1 MSMIRILF
9 LILFMLLILG
19 RAAQAVDVLSDTY
32 RPVRGNDIKDCEK
45 KLQSRL
51 GGWCEIRHSE
61 MHPSISSVWPENPDK
76 KLRMRTG
83 PSSILRAWNSAAFDQ
98 KSYKLYFMGGGHADY
113 GGNEVYEFDLNTGKW
128 TRLTNPSPLD
138 KLYVLADY
146 TSRSG
151 KPWRR
156 LCWAPDVRKIP
167 ASSHTYDGII
177 FSNITNTVFLYVMGA
192 ANGSCLEDKNDR
204 FKNSSLVLGD
214 KTLSVG
220 WYEFNPDRVSERNG
234 LSPLS
239 WRKVFHFDDLQKK
252 SIHQGYPMT
261 IELPDGEIAFGSRF
275 RTQKYDPRKPNILSM
290 KRFLSQPDWGDGN
303 KVYDKKRNIV
313 WSLHRSML
321 LAFDGNSGE
330 LLHKYNAKIRHGK
343 SLAIA
348 VDGKLYSWDG
358 ISSVSVFDP
367 DSTKRWKTLEW
378 SLNGPPKGNA
388 RVYGKWI
395 YLNKENLFFG
405 LSTHKTGVWIYKHPD
420 NAKYTEYSDIDPQ
433 KLIDK
438 AKTGSKVI
446 IPPGIYPQ
454 GLFVNKSL
462 TIKMKGAILRDTVN
476 NKGIINVS
484 CHNCSVTIK
493 DFHGD
498 GLSAKCQ
505 WGNCAGIRAE
515 GKNFKLTLR
524 RAHINRT
531 VMGILTDNRGGELF
545 LEDSLIENTGLND
558 QSTTLGHGL
567 YAGTID
573 RVVVRNSI
581 IRRAFGD
588 GHLFKSRA
596 SDTLI
601 ENSVIAGLDGF
612 HSRVIDFP
620 CGGKLSVRNSVLQ
633 QGKNTDNIDLIS
645 VGTEPKSCGG
655 LVSPSEV
662 ILKSNWI
669 IFDRD
674 RSSDERSANSGP
686 TRLFTWRS
694 PINYI
699 EVTDNKFIESKKQI
713 IFDEKVL
720 FSDLSDHNI
729 IFSSRKEAGLGKEQY
744 LKMLK

>member
-1 MSMIRILF
+1 MHSYLALF
-9 LILFMLLILG
+9 FLLSFCSYIV
-19 RAAQAVDVLSDTY
+19 QATESAHLADSYHITQGD
-32 RPVRGNDIKDCEK
+32 DFKDCSTILE
-45 KLQSRL
+45 SRN
-51 GGWCEIRHSE
+51 GGWCEIRHSDKY
-61 MHPSISSVWPENPDK
+61 PSISSVWPENPDK
-76 KLRMRTG
+76 KILMRTG
-83 PSSILRAWNSAAFDQ
+83 PSSILHAWNSAAFDQ
-98 KSYKLYFMGGGHADY
+98 NSNKLYFMGGGHADY
-113 GGNEVYEFDLNTGKW
+113 GGNEVYEFDLDTGKW
-128 TRLTNPSPLD
+128 SRLTNPSPLD

-156 LCWAPDVRKIP
+156 LCWMPDVRKFP
-167 ASSHTYDGII
+167 ASAHTYDGVI
-177 FSNITNTVFLYVMGA
+177 FSNITSTIFLYVMGA
-192 ANGSCLEDKNDR
+192 ANGSCLEDKKNR
-204 FKNSSLVLGD
+204 FKNSPLVLGD

-239 WRKVFHFDDLQKK
+239 WRKVFYFDDLGKK
-252 SIHQGYPMT
+252 SIHQGYPVST
-261 IELPDGEIAFGSRF
+261 EFPNGEIVFGSKY
-275 RTQKYDPRKPNILSM
+275 RTQKYDPRKPSILSM
-290 KRFLSQPDWGDGN
+290 MPLSSQADYGDGN
-303 KVYDKKRNIV
+303 KIYDKKRNII
-313 WSLHRSML
+313 WSIHKRML
-321 LAFDGNSGE
+321 LAFDGSSGE

-348 VDGKLYSWDG
+348 ADGKLYSWDG
-358 ISSVSVFDP
+358 ISNVSVFDP
-367 DSTKRWKTLEW
+367 DSKKRWKTLEW
-378 SLNGPPKGNA
+378 SSNGPPKGNGK
-388 RVYGKWI
+388 VYGKWI
-395 YLNKENLFFG
+395 YLKNENLFVG

-438 AKTGSKVI
+438 ANVGSIVI

-484 CHNCSVTIK
+484 CHNCSVTIE

-505 WGNCAGIRAE
+505 WGNCAGIKAE
-515 GKNFKLTLR
+515 GKGFKLTLR

-531 VMGILTDNRGGELF
+531 VMGIITDNRGGELY

-558 QSTTLGHGL
+558 RSTTLGHGL
-567 YAGTID
+567 YAGRID

-596 SDTLI
+596 PDTLI
-601 ENSVIAGLDGF
+601 ENSVIAGLNGY

-620 CGGKLSVRNSVLQ
+620 CGGKLIIRNSVLQ
-633 QGKNTDNIDLIS
+633 QGVNTDNIDLIS
-645 VGTEPKSCGG
+645 VGTEPKSCKSS
-655 LVSPSEV
+655 VKSSDV
-662 ILKSNWI
+662 TLKSNWI

-674 RSSDERSANSGP
+674 RSSDERSANHGE
-686 TRLFTWRS
+686 TRLFTWRA
-694 PINYI
+694 PMNHVA
-699 EVTDNKFIESKKQI
+699 VTGNKFVEPIGELNFGEKK
-713 IFDEKVL
+713 
-720 FSDLSDHNI
+720 LSYDWHEQNI
-729 IFSSRKEAGLGKEQY
+729 LYRSRSEAGIDPVELPDIHVK
-744 LKMLK
+744 